1 MHGQPVPTSF
11 SRTVM
16 FKDINDSGHLTA
28 LLQFCYSSLLSDF
41 STQLE
46 SFLTNILSI
55 HIYVTSLWF
64 SLIEFSSPSNLN
76 YNKYKYISSST
87 KRKIICVYFC
97 LSLWATS
104 LSSIIKKL
112 VFGEIHR
119 NYNGAIRQLNKI
131 KRDLIQSTKQEQSR

>member
-1 MHGQPVPTSF
+1 MPTSF
-11 SRTVM
+11 SRSVM

-64 SLIEFSSPSNLN
+64 SLIEFTSPSNLN
-76 YNKYKYISSST
+76 YNKYISSSA
-87 KRKIICVYFC
+87 KRRIICLYFC

-112 VFGEIHR
+112 VFREIHR